1 MCYIASIASRTR
13 QPAYRPPWV
22 PVKTSN
28 RGVAVPRAG
37 CVTKKAYK
45 EYFEGFE
52 ESRRGHEPGCIQGPC
67 PGVREGFPEN
77 NQGFGCQVL
86 KKQKKLNAKQ
96 DCKNCR
102 ESDRFEGR
110 CFEGYRLQACCSQAC
125 CPKARSEGCCAQ
137 GARQG
142 PGRRRQARRCR
153 EAGCYRKANGCR
165 AARRREEAVDP
176 ASGLQDPRIR
186 GVSGP
191 WRRPDPRH
199 RGAGDRRREA

>member
-13 QPAYRPPWV
+13 QPAYRPPRV

-37 CVTKKAYK
+37 CVTKNAYK

-52 ESRRGHEPGCIQGPC
+52 ESRRGHEPGCHQGPC

-86 KKQKKLNAKQ
+86 QKQKKLNAKQ

-110 CFEGYRLQACCSQAC
+110 CFEGCRFQAC
-125 CPKARSEGCCAQ
+125 CPQARSEGRCAQ

-142 PGRRRQARRCR
+142 SGCCRKARGTARRRQ
-153 EAGCYRKANGCR
+153 
-165 AARRREEAVDP
+165 EAVDP
-176 ASGLQDPRIR
+176 APGLQ
-186 GVSGP
+186 
-191 WRRPDPRH
+191 
-199 RGAGDRRREA
+199 